1 MTKNVTQVKT
11 FLGKLKIVMKL
22 MTMLILLGTIQLTA
36 VAGGIVSSGNLQQK
50 SVSGHVVDV
59 NGNSLPG
66 VNVIEKGTTNGV
78 ITAAD
83 GRYVIKVASETSAL
97 VFSFIGYTT
106 QEVVVGTQNTIDVT
120 LLENVSALQEV
131 VVVGYGTRMREQLTG
146 AISTVS
152 DKDLKVSPAPSTVS
166 RLQGHVSG
174 VTITTAN
181 TPGGDATIRIRGVG
195 TINDPDPLYV
205 IDGVPVG
212 PGNNINPDDVESI
225 SILKD
230 ASSAAIYGTRGANG
244 VVLITTKKGTKNQ
257 KATVTFSAK
266 YGVKQ
271 AANKYNLL
279 NTQEYANAV
288 WLVFANKGVPVNTFQ
303 YGNGATPVIPDYI
316 IPTAAM
322 NGSPGVD
329 PSLYSYPNYTIV
341 KASKPGTDWYK
352 EIEQS
357 GVVQDYNLTVSGG
370 NANTVYSLST
380 SYYDEQGIE
389 KWTDFKRYN
398 FRLNMESQISDFFKV
413 GQTLQTIFI
422 DQKGDF
428 GDNNE
433 GDPISQAYRIQ
444 PIIPVYDIAGHFA
457 GSKAKGMG
465 NAGNPVAQLYN
476 AKDNDGKWMRAI
488 GSSFAEAN
496 IIKGLS
502 VKTLLGYNVGVWNS
516 KNYGLTSFESS
527 EPSTVNSFSQ
537 YENYSTFWN
546 WTNTINY
553 NITIAGQHKLS
564 LVLGTEASKS
574 DYQEFNASRSQY
586 FSTSPDYMYL
596 SSGEINKDNWG
607 DGSKSS
613 LWSQFGRVNYDA
625 MGKYHF
631 EATVRRDGSSRF
643 GAEKRYGVFPAAS
656 ASWTISQENFMKG
669 ISGNWLNNLKIRVG
683 WGTAGNDRI
692 GDYNGFSTFS
702 TNNYTAAYDLTG
714 STSSAIAGFIPSTKG
729 TKNVS
734 WETTTTINVGLDGK
748 FLNNTL
754 SFSLDVWNRKTSDML
769 YNPQIPEVLGV
780 LSAFPYVNIGDML
793 NKGFDLSIGY
803 NNTALD
809 GKLTYGISFVGS
821 HYKNELTKMSNN
833 PNEIIYWNTRQ
844 VDYSAATQGHAF
856 PEFYGLNVLGIFQSD
871 QEATNYVPEYGGAYN
886 VAGHFKFE
894 NVNKDT
900 VISNADRKFIG
911 SPHPKFTG
919 GLNIDLGFAGF
930 DLNLFFYGSYGNK
943 MINYVARWID
953 YGQFDGNLSKD
964 ALYNSWT
971 PTNKGARLPM
981 LDQSSISQ
989 YNSTAFVEDGS
1000 FLRLK
1005 NLRLG
1010 YTLPKSILDVLKMKD
1025 CHIYLQVTNLF
1036 TITKYRGLDP
1046 ELNSSGMGMGIDQG
1060 AVPTPREIS
1069 FGITLGI

>member
-1 MTKNVTQVKT
+1 MQISKNVQRIALFMLSMV
-11 FLGKLKIVMKL
+11 FSLGFVFAQER
-22 MTMLILLGTIQLTA
+22 TITGKVTA
-36 VAGGIVSSGNLQQK
+36 EGEGA
-50 SVSGHVVDV
+50 
-59 NGNSLPG
+59 LPG
-66 VNVIEKGTTNGV
+66 VNVVVQGTTIGAITDANGTFTV
-78 ITAAD
+78 
-83 GRYVIKVASETSAL
+83 KVPGAGAVL
-97 VFSFIGYTT
+97 IFSSIGYVT
-106 QEVVVGTQNTIDVT
+106 QSVTVGAQATIDVVM
-120 LLENVSALQEV
+120 VSDTKALQEV
-131 VVVGYGTRMREQLTG
+131 VVVGYGTRMKEQLTG

-174 VTITTAN
+174 VTITNAN

-225 SILKD
+225 SVLKD

-244 VVLITTKKGTKNQ
+244 VILITTKKGAKNQ
-257 KATVTFSAK
+257 KATVSFSAK
-266 YGVKQ
+266 YGFKS

-288 WLVFANKGVPVNTFQ
+288 WLEFANKGIAPNTFQ
-303 YGNGATPVIPDYI
+303 YGSGATPVIPDYI

-322 NGSPGVD
+322 NGDPSVD

-341 KASKPGTDWYK
+341 KSSKPGTDWYK
-352 EIEQS
+352 EILQN

-370 NANTVYSLST
+370 NANTIYSLST
-380 SYYDEQGIE
+380 SYYDEKGIE
-389 KWTDFKRYN
+389 KYTDFKRYN
-398 FRLNMESQISDFFKV
+398 FRLNMESQLSDFFKV
-413 GQTLQTIFI
+413 GQSLQTIFI

-428 GDNNE
+428 GDNSE

-444 PIIPVYDIAGHFA
+444 PIIPVYDIAGNFA

-465 NAGNPVAQLYN
+465 NAGNPLAQLYRAAN
-476 AKDNDGKWMRAI
+476 NDGKWMRAI
-488 GSSFAEAN
+488 GTTFAEATLM
-496 IIKGLS
+496 KGLS
-502 VKTLLGYNVGVWNS
+502 IKTLLGYNVGIWNS
-516 KNYGLTSFESS
+516 KSYGMTSFEAS
-527 EPSTVNSFSQ
+527 EPATVNSFSQ
-537 YENYSTFWN
+537 TENYSIFWN
-546 WTNTINY
+546 WVNTLNY
-553 NITIAGQHKLS
+553 NVTIAGQHKIS
-564 LVLGTEASKS
+564 VVLGTEASKS
-574 DYQEFNASRSQY
+574 DYQEFGGSRSQY

-596 SSGEINKDNWG
+596 NSGEINKDNYG
-607 DGSKSS
+607 YGTRSS
-613 LWSQFGRVNYDA
+613 LWSQFGRVNYDL
-625 MGKYHF
+625 MGKYYV

-643 GAEKRYGVFPAAS
+643 GKDKRYGVFPAAS
-656 ASWTISQENFMKG
+656 VGWTISQENFMKG
-669 ISGNWLNNLKIRVG
+669 ISGNWLNNLKIRAG

-692 GDYNGFSTFS
+692 GDYNGFSTYT

-714 STSSAIAGFIPSTKG
+714 STGSAIAGFIPSTRG
-729 TKNVS
+729 SNNVG

-769 YNPQIPEVLGV
+769 YQLSVPEVLG
-780 LSAFPYVNIGDML
+780 LATPPYVNIGDMT
-793 NKGFDLSIGY
+793 NKGFDLQLGY
-803 NNTALD
+803 NNTALN
-809 GKLTYGISFVGS
+809 GKLTYGVSLVGS

-856 PEFYGLNVLGIFQSD
+856 PEFYGYQVLGIFQSNT
-871 QEATNYVPEYGGAYN
+871 EASNWVPEFGGAYN
-886 VAGHFKFE
+886 TAGHFKFA

-900 VISNADRKFIG
+900 VISSADRKFIG

-919 GLNIDLGFAGF
+919 GLNIDLAYAGF
-930 DLNLFFYGSYGNK
+930 DLNLFFYSSYGNK

-1005 NLRLG
+1005 NFRLG
-1010 YTLPKSILDVLKMKD
+1010 YTLPKSVLDVLKMRD
-1025 CHIYLQVTNLF
+1025 CHIYLQMTNLF

-1046 ELNSSGMGMGIDQG
+1046 ELNSSGMSMGIDQG